1 MIELSTLWAMLIAAL
16 PTLAAI
22 IGIIVSV
29 IKVVKD
35 NKEIVQPVIDQFNA
49 LRKEVQDK
57 TEMEAVKTEMLAIM
71 TENRQLRQEMADLI
85 TEMRK
90 QKYDVPNEEV

>member
-35 NKEIVQPVIDQFNA
+35 NKQVVQPVIDQFNS

-57 TEMEAVKTEMLAIM
+57 TEMVEIKEQLLALLVQ
-71 TENRQLRQEMADLI
+71 NRQKDQMIADLI

-90 QKYDVPNEEV
+90 QKYELPNKEV

>member
-1 MIELSTLWAMLIAAL
+1 MITTIHALLIAYL
-16 PTLAAI
+16 PVITAI
-22 IGIIVSV
+22 IGIICSI
-29 IKVVKD
+29 IKIAKD
-35 NKEIVQPVIDQFNA
+35 NKAIIKPLQEQFSN

-57 TEMEAVKTEMLAIM
+57 TELEAVKTEMLAIM

-90 QKYDVPNEEV
+90 QKYELPDKEV

>member
-1 MIELSTLWAMLIAAL
+1 MITTINALLIAYL
-16 PTLAAI
+16 PVITAI
-22 IGIIVSV
+22 IGIICSI
-29 IKVVKD
+29 IKIAKD
-35 NKEIVQPVIDQFNA
+35 NKAIIKPLQEQFSN

-57 TEMEAVKTEMLAIM
+57 TELEAVKKEMLAIM

-90 QKYDVPNEEV
+90 QKYELPDKEV

>member
-1 MIELSTLWAMLIAAL
+1 MIELSTLWAMVITAL

-22 IGIIVSV
+22 VGIIASV
-29 IKVVKD
+29 IKMNTNGK
-35 NKEIVQPVIDQFNA
+35 KIVQPVIDQFNE

-57 TEMEAVKTEMLAIM
+57 TEMTEIKDLLLALLVQ
-71 TENRQLRQEMADLI
+71 NRQKDKMIADLI

-90 QKYDVPNEEV
+90 QKYELPNEEI

>member
-1 MIELSTLWAMLIAAL
+1 MIELNALYALLIAAL
-16 PTLAAI
+16 PALSAI
-22 IGIIVSV
+22 FGIIASV
-29 IKVVKD
+29 VKMAKD
-35 NKEIVQPVIDQFNA
+35 NKAVIQPVIDQFNS

-57 TEMEAVKTEMLAIM
+57 TELEAVKTEMNAIM

-90 QKYDVPNEEV
+90 QKYEIPKE

>member
-1 MIELSTLWAMLIAAL
+1 MITTLNAIIIAYL
-16 PTLAAI
+16 PVITAI
-22 IGIIVSV
+22 IGIICSIVK
-29 IKVVKD
+29 IAKD
-35 NKEIVQPVIDQFNA
+35 NKAIIKPLQEQFSN

-57 TEMEAVKTEMLAIM
+57 TELEAVKAEMLAIM

-90 QKYDVPNEEV
+90 QKYELTDKEV

>member
-22 IGIIVSV
+22 VGIIVSV
-29 IKVVKD
+29 IKVAKD
-35 NKEIVQPVIDQFNA
+35 NKQIVQPVIDQFNN

-57 TEMEAVKTEMLAIM
+57 TEMVEIKDQLLALLVQ
-71 TENRQLRQEMADLI
+71 NRQKDQMIADLI

-90 QKYDVPNEEV
+90 QKYELPDKEV